1 MSNLFTLGE
10 ALAVAQRIE
19 LAGEAF
25 YGEALER
32 AVRPEAQELF
42 RFLRDQERIHYAV
55 FGEMLRATPEG
66 GKLLDAE
73 TSHFMDAAVRDH
85 TLTTAERARELAVE
99 GDTAALVEVA
109 LGFEHESIRFFTTV
123 KDVARGIDR
132 NRIEHI
138 IEEERRHVERLEAYR
153 ESLGD

>member
-25 YGEALER
+25 YDEALER
-32 AVRPEAQELF
+32 AVEPETQELF
-42 RFLRDQERIHYAV
+42 RFLRDQERVHYAV
-55 FGEMLRATPEG
+55 FGEMLRAVPAGE
-66 GKLLDAE
+66 KPLDE
-73 TSHFMDAAVRDH
+73 QTSRFMDAAVRDH
-85 TLTTAERARELAVE
+85 TLSTAEKARSLAAT

-109 LGFEHESIRFFTTV
+109 LGFERETIRFFTTV

-132 NRIEHI
+132 NRLERILDEEH
-138 IEEERRHVERLEAYR
+138 RHVERLEAYR
-153 ESLGD
+153 KSLGA

>member
-10 ALAVAQRIE
+10 ALAIAQRIE

-32 AVRPEAQELF
+32 ADKPEAQELF
-42 RFLRDQERIHYAV
+42 HFLRDQERVHYTV
-55 FGEMLRATPEG
+55 FGEMLRTTPG
-66 GKLLDAE
+66 GEQPLDE
-73 TSHFMDAAVRDH
+73 QTSRFMDAAVRDH
-85 TLTTAERARELAVE
+85 TLTTAEAAKGLAAT

-109 LGFEHESIRFFTTV
+109 LGFERETIRFFSTV

-132 NRIEHI
+132 NRLERIL
-138 IEEERRHVERLEAYR
+138 EEERRHVERLEAYR
-153 ESLGD
+153 KTLGN

>member
-32 AVRPEAQELF
+32 AVEPETEELF
-42 RFLRDQERIHYAV
+42 RFLRDQERVHYAV

-66 GKLLDAE
+66 EKPLDE
-73 TSHFMDAAVRDH
+73 QTSRFMDAAVRDH
-85 TLTTAERARELAVE
+85 TLTTAEAAKGLAAK

-109 LGFEHESIRFFTTV
+109 LGFERETIRFFTTV

-132 NRIEHI
+132 NRLERILDEEH
-138 IEEERRHVERLEAYR
+138 RHVERLEAYR
-153 ESLGD
+153 KSLGD

>member
-32 AVRPEAQELF
+32 AVKPEAQELF
-42 RFLRDQERIHYAV
+42 RFLRDQERVHYAV
-55 FGEMLRATPEG
+55 FSEMLRATPEG
-66 GKLLDAE
+66 GNPLDE
-73 TSHFMDAAVRDH
+73 QTSRFMDAAVRDH
-85 TLTTAERARELAVE
+85 TLSTAEAAKGLAAK

-109 LGFEHESIRFFTTV
+109 LGFERETIRFFGKV
-123 KDVARGIDR
+123 KEVARGIDR
-132 NRIEHI
+132 NRLERIL
-138 IEEERRHVERLEAYR
+138 EEEQRHLERLEAYR
-153 ESLGD
+153 KGL